1 MNKTRI
7 DLAVIES
14 LIGNSQR
21 NKAVISM
28 VKRYTE
34 LSLLEGR
41 IAFPVSYRSVA
52 EFIIYFVDQQNG
64 STKSIGNILSCL
76 RVFSYY
82 CKCSWLTDAMRYKLK
97 GVIKHLEFKDT
108 SAIARKKP
116 LTLSAI
122 QPILNSLDMN
132 NNSEFMVGMMM
143 LICHNSLMRS
153 GELLSG
159 IKVNDIQWDFHS
171 RSFTIRLFRSKAN
184 RKGEPEFIRV
194 VDYQGPS
201 AFKFL
206 HEWFNRFNLW
216 VTGEAYIFPCAYY
229 ALDNEATFNFS
240 MNVTKTWWRKQLIWA
255 LNLVGM
261 ETTYYSGHSF
271 RAGGATDLFVA
282 RVPYNIIKAMGRWKS
297 DAALKYYRDE
307 VDIATAVAAAFGD
320 TIRQTN
326 NNAIEAGW

>member
-1 MNKTRI
+1 
-7 DLAVIES
+7 
-14 LIGNSQR
+14 
-21 NKAVISM
+21 M

-41 IAFPVSYRSVA
+41 VAFPVSYRSVA
-52 EFIIYFVDQQNG
+52 EFIVYFVDKQNG

-82 CKCSWLTDAMRYKLK
+82 CKTPWLTDAMRYKLN

-108 SAIARKKP
+108 SAISRKKP

-122 QPILNSLDMN
+122 QPILSVLDLKN
-132 NNSEFMVGMMM
+132 NNGEFLVGMMM

-159 IKVNDIQWDFHS
+159 IKVNDIEWDLYT
-171 RSFTIRLFRSKAN
+171 RSFTIRLDRSKAN
-184 RKGEPEFIRV
+184 RKGEPEYIRV

-201 AFKFL
+201 AYKFL

-216 VTGEAYIFPCAYY
+216 ITGHAYIFPTSILG
-229 ALDNEATFNFS
+229 LDGQTTFNFDE
-240 MNVTKTWWRKQLIWA
+240 NATKTWWRKQIKWA

-307 VDIATAVAAAFGD
+307 IDMATAVAAAFGD
-320 TIRQTN
+320 TIEKTN
-326 NNAIEAGW
+326 SNGREVGW